1 MQKYELD
8 LETLLSLLEEM
19 RQNSILFAN
28 VPPGILG
35 QKTGFQVR
43 IDLVEGKIA
52 YCHIEDDEGRI
63 HVLGNQKAFS
73 LLYGMGTLEWYVET
87 HLPDT
92 PLPTNTTLPLPRAM
106 LPTNTQPLPRAMLPT
121 NTRPLPAPSPYDT
134 VPLPSLS
141 SIVPR
146 PTVYNKSLVLQ
157 RLSRSQRRVLV
168 LVDGTKS
175 VEKIASMLYPS
186 SQDSIQVV
194 LKTLRE
200 LESLGLITMAM

>member
-28 VPPGILG
+28 VPPGALG

-52 YCHIEDDEGRI
+52 YCHIEDEEGRI

-87 HLPDT
+87 RLPDA
-92 PLPTNTTLPLPRAM
+92 P

-186 SQDSIQVV
+186 SQDSIQIV
-194 LKTLRE
+194 LKTLHE
-200 LESLGLITMAM
+200 LESLGLIIMAM